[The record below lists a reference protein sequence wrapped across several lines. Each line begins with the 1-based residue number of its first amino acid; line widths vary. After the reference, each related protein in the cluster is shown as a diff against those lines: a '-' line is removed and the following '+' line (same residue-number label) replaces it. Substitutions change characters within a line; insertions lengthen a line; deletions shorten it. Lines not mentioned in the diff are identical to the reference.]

1 MRQCKARDKF
11 TCILLGTADPD
22 VCHIVPFA
30 FNSNRDNL
38 HEAGILASHYTLL
51 MGKGLTYT
59 NLIAERLGCSDRSW
73 NMISMN
79 KQMHKWWANAHFAL
93 KCLGIFP
100 DGEDLW
106 VVRLQFCWMKRQGMR
121 NPSQEIDLTI
131 DGFKKFVNG
140 SMRYYG
146 DANQHEGEAIVAA
159 ADASSNRPL
168 CSGRIFEIRMGPSE
182 KLEMSAQEMAEK
194 MKAMLDFQWAC
205 IQISVMS
212 GGAGSPEF
220 LEDDDE
226 DNDDA
231 TDARVRA
238 WLETTP
244 LAPSSR
250 AEPSENREKSPEK
263 GLRTDPESPSA

>member
-1 MRQCKARDKF
+1 
-11 TCILLGTADPD
+11 
-22 VCHIVPFA
+22 
-30 FNSNRDNL
+30 
-38 HEAGILASHYTLL
+38 
-51 MGKGLTYT
+51 
-59 NLIAERLGCSDRSW
+59 
-73 NMISMN
+73 MISMN

-93 KCLGIFP
+93 KCLGICP

-106 VVRLQFCWMKRQGMR
+106 VVRLQFCWMKRQSMR
-121 NPSQEIDLTI
+121 NPYQEIDLTT
-131 DGFKKFVNG
+131 DELKKFVNG
-140 SMRYYG
+140 STGYYG

-182 KLEMSAQEMAEK
+182 KLEMSAQEMAEN

-212 GGAGSPEF
+212 GAAGSPEF
-220 LEDDDE
+220 LEDGDD
-226 DNDDA
+226 DDA

-244 LAPSSR
+244 LAPSVT
-250 AEPSENREKSPEK
+250 AEPSEHREKSPEK
-263 GLRTDPESPSA
+263 GPRTDPESPSA